1 MSQRVIIMHGFEYAE
16 IDLIM
21 RAVKK
26 QVESPRDVIFAKSTE
41 NSLKMKLADLIED
54 LAEDHEYLKN
64 NPPPIAQ
71 GKTQA
76 SPQDEDS
83 PETAT

>member
-1 MSQRVIIMHGFEYAE
+1 MSDQPDSDHKVILMHGFSYAE

-26 QVESPRDVIFAKSTE
+26 QLDNPRDIIFAKSTE

-54 LAEDHEYLKN
+54 LSEDHEYLKN
-64 NPPPIAQ
+64 NPPEIDKRPD
-71 GKTQA
+71 KE
-76 SPQDEDS
+76 SPNAE
-83 PETAT
+83 